1 VDAGHGRLEGTGD
14 VVVDPAPAGT
24 HLDAAVPVAL
34 RTERDPELTL
44 RPERHPAE
52 VGRLHGGGPGFSGGD
67 ARPVNARD
75 LTDPLGA

>member
-1 VDAGHGRLEGTGD
+1 MDTGHGRLEGTGD

-24 HLDAAVPVAL
+24 RLDAAMPVAL

-44 RPERHPAE
+44 RPERHSAE
-52 VGRLHGGGPGFSGGD
+52 VGRLHGGGRGFSGRG
-67 ARPVNARD
+67 ARAVNARD